1 MLRFQ
6 ERLSLRRIEL
16 MEEGVAGSS
25 GLERGGVD
33 FVSALA
39 MRGSAGFKGAAIS
52 SVPPNGR
59 VKSPRV
65 LERWAKEVSRVPDLG
80 TEDDRKGDRP
90 DRGFPVLPV
99 TDSEEL
105 VVSAAKGLSC
115 RRWCTELLL
124 LSWMLIGSVLSSS
137 LLREKKELFDA
148 VIGVEGVF
156 AICLDRGGL
165 ECRSAEP
172 CSFNA
177 AILAA
182 VGVAKGPKFS
192 GGSCS
197 GCRFFLEDDPP
208 PACLS
213 DSSFE
218 TGFTDF
224 RMLIFLGAFFG
235 GSVA

>member
-1 MLRFQ
+1 M
-6 ERLSLRRIEL
+6 SLPSI
-16 MEEGVAGSS
+16 A
-25 GLERGGVD
+25 
-33 FVSALA
+33 
-39 MRGSAGFKGAAIS
+39 
-52 SVPPNGR
+52 R

-65 LERWAKEVSRVPDLG
+65 LERRAKEESSVPDLG
-80 TEDDRKGDRP
+80 TEDDKKGESP

-105 VVSAAKGLSC
+105 VVSAAKGLS
-115 RRWCTELLL
+115 RRMWCTELLL

-137 LLREKKELFDA
+137 LCREKKELFDA

-172 CSFNA
+172 CSFKA

-182 VGVAKGPKFS
+182 VGVARGPRFS
-192 GGSCS
+192 GGSCR
-197 GCRFFLEDDPP
+197 GCRFFLEDAPLA
-208 PACLS
+208 ACLS
-213 DSSFE
+213 TSSFE

-224 RMLIFLGAFFG
+224 RMLIFRGAFFG
-235 GSVA
+235 GSVACRDKLPVELLCMLLVSKGSTGFVLSKNESSPGEFLGES